1 MDFYTYRQ
9 MSAQEL
15 QEKAR
20 KSAEKASKKGRSY
33 EPVFVQGKGRS
44 LCTTW
49 WGQSWCEN
57 LERYADYSNRLPR
70 GKRYVRNGALLDLK
84 IEKGTV
90 RARVQG
96 SRARPYMVKAQ
107 IDPMPGKKLEA
118 ILEEAGR
125 KVSSLEALAKGE
137 FPDELRQALYQK
149 GGIFPSPDEIHFDC
163 SCPDW
168 ASMCKHVACVM
179 YGIGVRLDENP
190 FYFFELRGIDT
201 STLIRQTVEN
211 KISALLENADR
222 PSRRI
227 LDSKTA
233 ERLFSLSEEAF

>member
-1 MDFYTYRQ
+1 MEFQTY

-20 KSAEKASKKGRSY
+20 ASALKASKKGQKYS
-33 EPVFVQGKGRS
+33 PVIATAAGRKI
-44 LCTTW
+44 CTTW

-57 LERYADYSNRLPR
+57 LERYADYSNRLGR

-84 IEKGTV
+84 VEKGTV
-90 RARVQG
+90 HAKVQG
-96 SRARPYMVKAQ
+96 SRTKPYSVKIY
-107 IDPMPGKKLEA
+107 IDPLSEEKLEK
-118 ILEEAGR
+118 LLDQAGR
-125 KVSSLEALAKGE
+125 KVSSLEALARGE
-137 FPDELRQALYQK
+137 FPDELRDALVQK
-149 GGIFPSPDEIHFDC
+149 GGIFPSPSEIHFDC

-168 ASMCKHVACVM
+168 AWMCKHVACVM

-201 STLIRQTVEN
+201 SKLVRQTVEN
-211 KISALLENADR
+211 KIGALLENASR

-227 LDSKTA
+227 LDEKRA
-233 ERLFSLSEEAF
+233 GALFSLDTDQ